1 MYKGATMKKIDWA
14 IVAEIFGVALFAV
27 GVAMISVP
35 LALMAVGGFLV
46 WATEK

>member
-1 MYKGATMKKIDWA
+1 MKKIDWP

>member
-1 MYKGATMKKIDWA
+1 MKKFDWA
-14 IVAEIFGVALFAV
+14 IAAEVVGVALFTV
-27 GVAMISVP
+27 GVAMISLP

>member
-1 MYKGATMKKIDWA
+1 MKKFDWA
-14 IVAEIFGVALFAV
+14 IAAEVLGVALFTI
-27 GVAMISVP
+27 GVAMISLP

>member
-1 MYKGATMKKIDWA
+1 MKKVDWSL
-14 IVAEIFGVALFAV
+14 VAEIIGVALFAI

>member
-1 MYKGATMKKIDWA
+1 MKKLDWA
-14 IVAEIFGVALFAV
+14 IAAEVAGVALFTA
-27 GVAMISVP
+27 GVAMISLP

>member
-1 MYKGATMKKIDWA
+1 MKKIDWSL
-14 IVAEIFGVALFAV
+14 VAEIFGVALFAV
-27 GVAMISVP
+27 GVAMISLP

>member
-1 MYKGATMKKIDWA
+1 MKKIDWTIA
-14 IVAEIFGVALFAV
+14 AEILGVALFTV

-35 LALMAVGGFLV
+35 LAFIAVGGFLV